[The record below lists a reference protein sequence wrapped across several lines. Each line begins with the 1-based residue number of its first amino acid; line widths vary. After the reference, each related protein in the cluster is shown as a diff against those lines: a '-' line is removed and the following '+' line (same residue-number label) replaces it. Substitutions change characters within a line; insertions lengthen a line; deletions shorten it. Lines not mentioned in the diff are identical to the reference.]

1 MPKVKENALIG
12 GIRMDA
18 WELAMLFDT
27 YGGMLTDKQRE
38 CFDMRY
44 NQDLSLGEIGEIM
57 GVSRQAVNDNLT
69 RTEALLRRMEEN
81 IGSVKRDM
89 LTRKVL
95 QEILEAA
102 AVLDASSDPAVL
114 ASARRIR
121 AAAALLEE

>member
-1 MPKVKENALIG
+1 
-12 GIRMDA
+12 MDA
-18 WELAMLFDT
+18 FEMVLLLDY

-44 NQDLSLGEIGEIM
+44 NQDLSLGEIAETL

-89 LTRKVL
+89 QMRRAV
-95 QEILEAA
+95 QEILTAA
-102 AVLDASSDPAVL
+102 TVLDASSDPSVLTASQRIKAAVQW
-114 ASARRIR
+114 I
-121 AAAALLEE
+121 EE